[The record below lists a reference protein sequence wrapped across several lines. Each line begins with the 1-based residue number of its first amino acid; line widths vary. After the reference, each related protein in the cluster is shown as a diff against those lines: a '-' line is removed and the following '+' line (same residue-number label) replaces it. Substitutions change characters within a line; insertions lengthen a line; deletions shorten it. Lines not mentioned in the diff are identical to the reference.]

1 MPPERSQTELIQAVL
16 GGNSAAWGEFYRN
29 EYPRVYR
36 LCYGF
41 LVDTAEAEDV
51 AQDAMLQIVDRLS
64 TFDQSRRFDT
74 WRNTVAANLC
84 RDRLR
89 RKASRKRAEEAAA
102 EVEALRPPPRGSD
115 PSEVIS
121 RSEILELLKSSL
133 SSLTPRERE
142 VFVLRDLEGASSS
155 EAAHVLEVSEG
166 TIRSLLCLARR
177 RLRTLLGPRLP
188 EFAGC
193 NGTKEDNHDG

>member
-1 MPPERSQTELIQAVL
+1 MPTDRSQTELIRAVL

-102 EVEALRPPPRGSD
+102 EVEALRPPPREND
-115 PSEVIS
+115 PSNAVT

-133 SSLTPRERE
+133 ASLTPRERE

-193 NGTKEDNHDG
+193 NGTKETNHDG

>member
-1 MPPERSQTELIQAVL
+1 MLANQSQTEQIQSVL
-16 GGNSAAWGEFYRN
+16 GGNSAAWGEFYQA
-29 EYPRVYR
+29 EYPKVYR

-41 LVDTAEAEDV
+41 LVDAAEAEDV
-51 AQDAMLQIVDRLS
+51 AQDAMLQIVDRLH
-64 TFDQSRRFDT
+64 TFDLSRRFDT

-89 RKASRKRAEEAAA
+89 RRASRKRAEEGAA
-102 EVEALRPPPRGSD
+102 EVAALRRPGGGPD
-115 PSEVIS
+115 PADLVSQSEVMA
-121 RSEILELLKSSL
+121 LLQSSL
-133 SSLTPRERE
+133 ASLTPRERE

-177 RLRTLLGPRLP
+177 RLRTILGPRLP
-188 EFAGC
+188 EYAGC
-193 NGTKEDNHDG
+193 SHTEGIDS